1 MCPMPIPAPEDRP
14 KVEERLR
21 NATRRWCEITG
32 YHLNPEEAVVEGI
45 VQALVRST
53 MTYGYPYCPC
63 RDLTGDHAVDK
74 VNVCPCKFHRD
85 EIAQD
90 GHCKCVLYVGDQYD
104 PVETYRP
111 KGGSIKMDTARSV
124 RERTIQV
131 YGTSWCYHSR
141 RTRNFLHDRNVP
153 FEDIDIERDAEAAKR
168 VEGWNRGYRSVPT
181 IVARL
186 ILTEPSTQELASIL
200 TPPGVTRM
208 AITIYITQWCSQ
220 SRRTVNWLRD
230 NAVAAEIVDIERDRA
245 AAQRVM
251 EWNRGNQSVPTVDV
265 TLRATEP
272 SIESLERMLGLSVA
286 WV

>member
-1 MCPMPIPAPEDRP
+1 MPIPAPEDRP

-124 RERTIQV
+124 RERIIQV